1 MSAIIILPRE
11 TVDINK
17 YITSLN
23 SEENSINELIEKLT
37 YSKVNL
43 EIPKFKLEFYSSLKE
58 VLGDM
63 GMEKAFTNDAD
74 FTGLREENNLKID
87 DVLHK
92 TFLKVNEFGTEAA
105 AVTVVIAPKTS
116 AGPKKEIIYQMKVNR
131 PFLFLLRS
139 SKLPTDYD
147 LLFMSK
153 IEKFE

>member
-1 MSAIIILPRE
+1 MSALIILPTE

-17 YITSLN
+17 YIVSLN
-23 SEENSINELIEKLT
+23 SKENSINQLIKKLKNF
-37 YSKVNL
+37 KVNIEL
-43 EIPKFKLEFYSSLKE
+43 PKFELEFYSSLKE

-63 GMEKAFTNDAD
+63 GMKKAFTNNAD
-74 FTGLREENNLKID
+74 LTGLRKENDLKID

-92 TFLKVNEFGTEAA
+92 TYLKVNELGTEAA
-105 AVTVVIAPKTS
+105 AVTAVTTKCTS
-116 AGPKKEIIYQMKVNR
+116 AGPRKEIIYQMKVNR

-153 IEKFE
+153 IEKLE